1 MGRLAL
7 RVRPARVT
15 VVVLVLG
22 IVITVTLS
30 LLASTTNERNE
41 GRLLSLQVSQAGI
54 ALAAE
59 ISTVQTPLAS
69 VMATATATNADPAQ
83 FVASMTPYVGAAGPF
98 AYAALCQLSSRPPE
112 VVATVGSSGPA
123 PRRPG
128 SECSDG
134 SAGTVGRPL
143 TVVGFADGGRRIGY
157 IYHPASGQPEL
168 AIFVESNLSRNRRV
182 TFPKSFAFADLNY
195 ALYLGRSVRSS
206 QLLEATTSQVPIVGR
221 RAVSVLPFANTSLT
235 LVGTPI
241 EPLGGALSRRLAL
254 IVALLGALLTAGA
267 ALMTERLVRRR
278 RSAEELASENRRLY
292 AEQASIAGT
301 LQRALLPKDLPRI
314 DGLAV
319 EALYVAGLDTID
331 VGGDWYDVIPRPGGR
346 NLFVVGDVSGKGLR
360 AAILMASLHYAI
372 RAYAAEDNQP
382 DVILQ
387 KLCNLLDIGRD
398 GHFATVLC
406 GSIDLHRRTVTL
418 ASAGHFPPLLLSP
431 KGSEFV
437 GMTVGPPV
445 GADAGSQYTATTVA
459 LPEEGTLLA
468 FTDGLIERRGESLEV
483 SLARLCEV
491 AGDFD
496 HPLDAVLADVV
507 HRLIPDGS
515 DDDLAILGLRWLG

>member
-1 MGRLAL
+1 MGRIPL
-7 RVRPARVT
+7 RVRPARAT
-15 VVVLVLG
+15 MVVLVLG
-22 IVITVTLS
+22 IVITVALS
-30 LLASTTNERNE
+30 LLASTANERNE

-54 ALAAE
+54 ALAAAL
-59 ISTVQTPLAS
+59 STIQTPLAS
-69 VMATATATNADPAQ
+69 VMATVTATNGSASQ
-83 FVASMTPYVGAAGPF
+83 FAASMTTYVGVGRPF
-98 AYAALCQLSSRPPE
+98 RYGALCQLSSHPPTL
-112 VVATVGSSGPA
+112 VAAVGSGGPQAPGPA
-123 PRRPG
+123 
-128 SECSDG
+128 SEC
-134 SAGTVGRPL
+134 AGAEDTTSGAL
-143 TVVGFADGGRRIGY
+143 TVAGFVDGGRRIGY
-157 IYHPASGQPEL
+157 LYRPASARPAL
-168 AIFVESNLSRNRRV
+168 AIFVESNLSPDRRV

-195 ALYLGRSVRSS
+195 ALYLGRSERSRD
-206 QLLEATTSQVPIVGR
+206 LLEATTSQVPIVGR

-241 EPLGGALSRRLAL
+241 QPLGGTLSRRLAL
-254 IVALLGALLTAGA
+254 IVALLGALLTVGA
-267 ALMTERLVRRR
+267 AVMTERLVRRR
-278 RSAEELASENRRLY
+278 HSAEELASENRRLY

-314 DGLAV
+314 DGLAM

-331 VGGDWYDVIPRPGGR
+331 VGGDWYDVMSSTPDRS
-346 NLFVVGDVSGKGLR
+346 LFVVGDVSGKGLR

-382 DVILQ
+382 HVILE

-406 GSIDLHRRTVTL
+406 GSIDLNRRTVTL
-418 ASAGHFPPLLLSP
+418 ASAGHFPPLLMSP
-431 KGSEFV
+431 KGADFV

-445 GADAGSQYTATTVA
+445 GVATGTHYVPTTVA

-483 SLARLCEV
+483 SLARLRAV
-491 AGDFD
+491 AGEFD
-496 HPLDAVLADVV
+496 HPLDALLADVV

-515 DDDLAILGLRWLG
+515 DDDLAILGLRWQG